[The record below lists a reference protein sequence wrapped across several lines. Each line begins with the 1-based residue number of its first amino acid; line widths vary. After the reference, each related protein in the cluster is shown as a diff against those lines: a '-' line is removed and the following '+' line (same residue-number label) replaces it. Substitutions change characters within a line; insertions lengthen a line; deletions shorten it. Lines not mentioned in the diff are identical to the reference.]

1 MTIRKKLSAAMPFAQ
16 LFGISPRAEEE
27 DDDKEKSKRAR
38 RAEEDDKEKDEEE
51 DDKKGRKAKRAE
63 DDDDNKEDEDDKKS
77 RRAKGESEDDKED
90 DGKKGRKAKRAED
103 DDEDMEDDEDDED
116 KKDAKSKKAIVAQER
131 ARCARILAHGL
142 KTSNP
147 EQACVFAFDTNM
159 SADAAISAL
168 SVARSVGARVG
179 SLGERMKDAN
189 VTHAG
194 ASGGEDSSGVSP
206 IAQKII
212 AAAARASR

>member
-27 DDDKEKSKRAR
+27 DDEKEKSKRAR
-38 RAEEDDKEKDEEE
+38 RAEEDDKEKDDEE

-63 DDDDNKEDEDDKKS
+63 DDDDMEDEEDDKKS
-77 RRAKGESEDDKED
+77 RRAKGENEDDED
-90 DGKKGRKAKRAED
+90 DDKKGRKAKRAEED
-103 DDEDMEDDEDDED
+103 DDKEDDEDDED

-168 SVARSVGARVG
+168 SVARSVGARG
-179 SLGERMKDAN
+179 SSLGERMKDAN

-194 ASGGEDSSGVSP
+194 AGGGEESSGVSP

>member
-27 DDDKEKSKRAR
+27 DDKEKSRHAR
-38 RAEEDDKEKDEEE
+38 RAEEDDEEKDDKEDDKKSRKAKRAEDDDDTEEE
-51 DDKKGRKAKRAE
+51 DDDKKSRRAKGETEDDEEDEDKKGRKAKRAE
-63 DDDDNKEDEDDKKS
+63 E
-77 RRAKGESEDDKED
+77 
-90 DGKKGRKAKRAED
+90 
-103 DDEDMEDDEDDED
+103 DDEDMEDDED

-131 ARCARILAHGL
+131 IRCARIVAHGL
-142 KTSNP
+142 RSGNP

-168 SVARSVGARVG
+168 SVARVAGGRGG

-189 VTHAG
+189 VTHVGAG
-194 ASGGEDSSGVSP
+194 GGDESSGVSP

-212 AAAARASR
+212 AAAARAQSL